1 MGLFLNGLYDF
12 DVNYRDCYVGNE
24 EDNNQ
29 KDYIVFVIDCVEFFV
44 SECVV
49 LKILDQSYGKGQVL
63 DNDQDK
69 GSFVFVYQYGV
80 LEGFEYC

>member
-24 EDNNQ
+24 ENNN
-29 KDYIVFVIDCVEFFV
+29 KKNYIVFVIDCVEFFV

-49 LKILDQSYGKGQVL
+49 LEILDQSYGKGQVL
-63 DNDQDK
+63 DNDQDN
-69 GSFVFVYQYGV
+69 GSFVFVYQQGV